1 LGFGLDL
8 QCYFVCNVLLEE
20 GVTDES
26 KDSSNLRQFRPLTRA
41 RILVNPRVMAAT
53 GVIKGYRLCVL
64 SAKGTRP
71 NPDSAVPDLL
81 CEVSKQQV
89 ARVDAEGHLN
99 ATVG

>member
-8 QCYFVCNVLLEE
+8 QCYFVCNVVLEE

-53 GVIKGYRLCVL
+53 GVVKGYRLCVL
-64 SAKGTRP
+64 SAKGTRR
-71 NPDSAVPDLL
+71 NPDSVVPGLL
-81 CEVSKQQV
+81 SSIETTSC
-89 ARVDAEGHLN
+89 AVDAEGHLN